1 MVLNMGS
8 DFSVAFQITCN
19 YTIFQKQLILI
30 FVQCTYILSWQRN
43 LFKFLI
49 LFVPFYC
56 TVEYCTS
63 VLLPCTGTALTAL
76 FVSSLNTI
84 ILTVIL
90 ISTRVAYLVRMPY
103 YTVCFIRKKKSVQ
116 QICLRNLQTFFD
128 KKFSFTGKNLC
139 LKTGIVHNVLQKTQT
154 RYTLAWAPLR
164 LKCSW
169 DLVCFKS
176 YIDIHKKQRS
186 VMFFSKCG
194 GLLRLNT
201 IRTVPD
207 SA

>member
-1 MVLNMGS
+1 MAAELIQILNFVCS
-8 DFSVAFQITCN
+8 
-19 YTIFQKQLILI
+19 ILLYSRI
-30 FVQCTYILSWQRN
+30 LYQCTTPMHWDRADC
-43 LFKFLI
+43 
-49 LFVPFYC
+49 FVRIIS
-56 TVEYCTS
+56 EHN
-63 VLLPCTGTALTAL
+63 
-76 FVSSLNTI
+76 NTYS
-84 ILTVIL
+84 TVIL

-103 YTVCFIRKKKSVQ
+103 YTVCFIRKKNSVQ

-128 KKFSFTGKNLC
+128 KKFSFTGKNLF